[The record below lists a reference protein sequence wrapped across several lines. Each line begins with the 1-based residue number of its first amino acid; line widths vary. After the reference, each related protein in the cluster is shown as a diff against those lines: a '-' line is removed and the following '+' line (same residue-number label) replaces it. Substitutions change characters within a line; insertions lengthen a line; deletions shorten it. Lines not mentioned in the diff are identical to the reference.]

1 MASFNIEEGADTDPS
16 WYGTFYK
23 PGDQDWWDKGAHK
36 ALGQSF
42 LRALVRQVAPELGT
56 AEAGDLGMS
65 DARCDMAVPIAFPDI
80 LSAAGAGLCILRAPE
95 ENITSME
102 ELLPIAN
109 QQGRAGMGEP
119 VEGTRRCTRGA
130 RQR

>member
-56 AEAGDLGMS
+56 AEAGDLGNHG
-65 DARCDMAVPIAFPDI
+65 RVVLFRQP
-80 LSAAGAGLCILRAPE
+80 AGPE
-95 ENITSME
+95 WAEKDK
-102 ELLPIAN
+102 LK
-109 QQGRAGMGEP
+109 
-119 VEGTRRCTRGA
+119 
-130 RQR
+130 

>member
-56 AEAGDLGMS
+56 AEAGDLSTGYRS
-65 DARCDMAVPIAFPDI
+65 ERTQHHQ
-80 LSAAGAGLCILRAPE
+80 LR
-95 ENITSME
+95 
-102 ELLPIAN
+102 
-109 QQGRAGMGEP
+109 P
-119 VEGTRRCTRGA
+119 VEGTERRHGLALRRSKVRRAPWVPVGLVF
-130 RQR
+130 